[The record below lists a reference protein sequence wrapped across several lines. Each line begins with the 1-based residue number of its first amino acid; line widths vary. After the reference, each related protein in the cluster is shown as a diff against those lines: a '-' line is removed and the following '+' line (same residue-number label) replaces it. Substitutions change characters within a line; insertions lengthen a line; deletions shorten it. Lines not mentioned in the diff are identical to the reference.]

1 MFCSVN
7 KHVINYCFS
16 CRIWCTIFKRN
27 ICIIADLARRLPN
40 DIPAMSLDTSQW
52 RHSDVSNETP
62 NDVSVVRR
70 QDVSLVKDVLEEYRG
85 DFLQKGNYEVT
96 LLRPYDVKQVLNK
109 TPNEVSKIR
118 PKNVLLVSQSTK
130 IYLGTTIRKINK

>member
-1 MFCSVN
+1 MKIPN
-7 KHVINYCFS
+7 KRELQQKASDHSSNID
-16 CRIWCTIFKRN
+16 FKPTRQGDVV
-27 ICIIADLARRLPN
+27 ATSQRRLSIRP
-40 DIPAMSLDTSQW
+40 
-52 RHSDVSNETP
+52 SDVSNETP

-130 IYLGTTIRKINK
+130 IYLGTTRKKIKK